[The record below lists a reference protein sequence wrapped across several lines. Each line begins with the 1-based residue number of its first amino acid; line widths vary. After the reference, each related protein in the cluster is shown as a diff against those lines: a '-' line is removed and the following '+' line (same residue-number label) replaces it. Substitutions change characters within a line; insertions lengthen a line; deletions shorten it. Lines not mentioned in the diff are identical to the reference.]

1 MPDRVSAAVKRF
13 ACGGIVV
20 VMCHAL
26 VHCAASSKIDPGDD
40 FAASPRLVG
49 DALPLPPLPPAGDVD
64 GGSPHVVTGST
75 PEFELHY
82 RAEGLASWYGN
93 DFHGRH
99 TADGEVFDRDAISA
113 AHPMLPLP
121 SYARVTNLSNGKSL
135 IVRVNDRGPY
145 RGHRIIDVSAQ
156 AAHLLGFRER
166 GIAWVRVEYVGRAPL
181 SGSDERTLEATLR
194 DDEPA
199 PLPSSLT
206 RAATL
211 ALPTRHAR
219 IASVVAS
226 QPPPPPLRMTAAAA
240 SGSDADP
247 PTGLDGTDQFL
258 NGRGLY

>member
-26 VHCAASSKIDPGDD
+26 VHCAASSTIDPGDD
-40 FAASPRLVG
+40 FAPSPRLVG
-49 DALPLPPLPPAGDVD
+49 DAPPLPLPQAGDVD
-64 GGSPHVVTGST
+64 RGGSPHVVAGS
-75 PEFELHY
+75 PSEFELHY

-93 DFHGRH
+93 DFHGRY

-145 RGHRIIDVSAQ
+145 RGHRIIDVSAR

-166 GIAWVRVEYVGRAPL
+166 GTAWVRVEYVGRAPL

-194 DDEPA
+194 DNEPA
-199 PLPSSLT
+199 PLPLSLKRT
-206 RAATL
+206 ATL
-211 ALPTRHAR
+211 ALPTPHTR

-226 QPPPPPLRMTAAAA
+226 DPPPPRMTAAAA
-240 SGSDADP
+240 AGLDADP

-258 NGRGLY
+258 YGRGLY